1 MDSTRTGKRK
11 TVDIYFW
18 LGLASSLIF
27 VLITKGKELT
37 FLFSLYSQIGIF
49 ILLIFLLLI
58 IAYLELKNKTNEIEE
73 INDLLN
79 EKLEKVENKIS
90 LEERFKTIET
100 FITEVK
106 TKLEVLEKRRN
117 KNG

>member
-1 MDSTRTGKRK
+1 MG
-11 TVDIYFW
+11 IYFW